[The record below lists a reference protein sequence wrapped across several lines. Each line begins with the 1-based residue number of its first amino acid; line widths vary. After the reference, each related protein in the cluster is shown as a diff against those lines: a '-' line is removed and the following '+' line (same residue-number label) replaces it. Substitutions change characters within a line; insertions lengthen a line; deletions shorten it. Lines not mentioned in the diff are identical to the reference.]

1 MSGTSVRETPSTVQ
15 YGSVNATQIVRLT
28 WLVLIDAI
36 RPDGAHGLHAVH
48 DTDAPVWVLIGM
60 LRAVLVDLEHRWAE
74 ADWIEHEETEDD

>member
-1 MSGTSVRETPSTVQ
+1 MTDH
-15 YGSVNATQIVRLT
+15 LT
-28 WLVLIDAI
+28 AHDLVPAAIADWWQDSIPVHSLVLIDAI

-60 LRAVLVDLEHRWAE
+60 LRAVLVDLEHRWAD